1 MVNNTADPDLRQTAT
16 SKELLAR
23 TRQGD
28 ERALSALFRR
38 HGRALRQWARGR
50 LPKWARGV
58 NDTADIVQDALL
70 QTFRRIDRFEDRGKG
85 ALQAYL
91 RQAVTN
97 RIRDEIRRVAH
108 HQQSDLETVEAA
120 LPSGDPSPFQSVLD
134 IEQERKYKE
143 ALTTLTDDE
152 RLLVVGRLELGY
164 NYEQLALIANRS
176 TPEAARLAVRRAV
189 VKVAQRMSGVSA
201 DHR

>member
-1 MVNNTADPDLRQTAT
+1 MKKVVVIAKSWALLELVDPERHRPLPGGVGAPEFLLQRKFWTAARESWIIPVTLPPKWSTTLRILNSRETAT

-91 RQAVTN
+91 RQAATN

-108 HQQSDLETVEAA
+108 HQRSDLGTDGSR
-120 LPSGDPSPFQSVLD
+120 PSLLAILHHFSRSW
-134 IEQERKYKE
+134 
-143 ALTTLTDDE
+143 TL
-152 RLLVVGRLELGY
+152 
-164 NYEQLALIANRS
+164 NKSAN
-176 TPEAARLAVRRAV
+176 TKKP
-189 VKVAQRMSGVSA
+189 
-201 DHR
+201 